1 MDCIE
6 TLCVVTVYSNIFG
19 KKFGMILG
27 LDANIATIE
36 QCKRL
41 RSQFSRT
48 DLIEDSEEWIL
59 SLAILYIEYAD
70 REP

>member
-1 MDCIE
+1 MDRVEPLCIVAIDRYIASE
-6 TLCVVTVYSNIFG
+6 EL
-19 KKFGMILG
+19 GMILG